1 MATKQQQQFNL
12 WVSSNYEYLKQ
23 RVMLQLYWNEDVFHD
38 TYLDL
43 YLHLADLSAEAYE
56 HEFLTTYKR
65 LEYERFNNEYSYVQP
80 DELFFAFLTQ
90 EPADEQQE
98 HLEWRERRLDVASKA
113 FLFVKSS
120 PVIKKRDR
128 QIFDLRFM
136 SGFSFS
142 ELAETLAI
150 GEKTARE
157 SIKQTIQY
165 LRGFITLPN
174 TLFSAHYQ
182 PIKKR
187 KENELCVW

>member
-1 MATKQQQQFNL
+1 MTTKQQQQFNL
-12 WVSSNYEYLKQ
+12 WVSSNYDRLKQ
-23 RVMLQLYWNEDVFHD
+23 RVMLQQYWNEDVFHD

-43 YLHLADLSAEAYE
+43 YLRLADLSAEAYE
-56 HEFLTTYKR
+56 QEFLTTYKQ

-98 HLEWRERRLDVASKA
+98 RLEWRERRLDIASKA

-120 PVIKKRDR
+120 PIIKKRDR

-136 SGFSFS
+136 SGFSFR

-150 GEKTARE
+150 GEKTAME
-157 SIKQTIQY
+157 SIKQTIRY
-165 LRGFITLPN
+165 LRSFITPPPH
-174 TLFSAHYQ
+174 TFSAHYQ
-182 PIKKR
+182 PIKK
-187 KENELCVW
+187 KKGE